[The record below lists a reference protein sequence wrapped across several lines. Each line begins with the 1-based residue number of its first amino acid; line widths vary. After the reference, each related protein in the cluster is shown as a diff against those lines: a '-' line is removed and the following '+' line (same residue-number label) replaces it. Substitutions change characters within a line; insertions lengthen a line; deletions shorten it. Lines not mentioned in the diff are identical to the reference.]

1 MSVMVEDVVT
11 HRLYELPEDAPTSD
25 QPRRRAVSAT
35 VPVEGREGREEFY
48 LTTAKWPQ
56 LRGHRLRVVG

>member
-25 QPRRRAVSAT
+25 RPRRRTVSPT
-35 VPVEGREGREEFY
+35 VPVEGRELREEFY
-48 LTTAKWPQ
+48 LAAAKWPE